1 LYDCLNT
8 DSRRKANMEMDMR
21 ASSITRK
28 LRPYF
33 DELLLE
39 DNETGALYLQD
50 VELGDRASCCTTG
63 EVACFYVLDSRLH
76 DSDGFHIAE
85 RLALDIR
92 ARQLKNGGFASPYNV
107 AKGQAGT
114 VDIAEIGA
122 VANSLY
128 HVHRAT
134 GSHAARYLLTQ
145 TSAEKNGAVYKNQNA
160 KGFDVLNGDVYA
172 AHAWGRAYELGP
184 IDMFRDCARDV
195 IVHIT
200 DRFEKHCPGW
210 WPYTENWDGTLGI
223 GNSLAYQATIVAFA
237 HTLMPLMS
245 ASTRTEWEEITS
257 RAVATILDA
266 LAVGPNEVNEV
277 PWWSRDWSNVW
288 EIYLALARVSDR
300 NKLAAQH
307 VGDCLQ
313 AVDQA
318 LEEIGVARF
327 RPHVTQP
334 DLTRTPVLTTFRKAA
349 TFAGIFSYIMLD
361 ELALNNEKKA
371 VLPLGV

>member
-1 LYDCLNT
+1 
-8 DSRRKANMEMDMR
+8 M
-21 ASSITRK
+21 SSS
-28 LRPYF
+28 
-33 DELLLE
+33 
-39 DNETGALYLQD
+39 GM
-50 VELGDRASCCTTG
+50 RASCCTTG
-63 EVACFYVLDSRLH
+63 EVASFYVLEGQLH
-76 DSDGFHIAE
+76 DSDSLDIAE
-85 RLALDIR
+85 RLALDVR
-92 ARQLKNGGFASPYNV
+92 ARQQENGGFASPYNL

-134 GSHAARYLLTQ
+134 GSQAAKDSLLQASRYLLTQ
-145 TSAEKNGAVYKNQNA
+145 TSTEKNGAVYKNQNA

-172 AHAWGRAYELGP
+172 AHAWGRAYELAPLAIFQG
-184 IDMFRDCARDV
+184 CARDV
-195 IVHIT
+195 IGHIA
-200 DRFEKHCPGW
+200 DRFEKHSPGW
-210 WPYTENWDGTLGI
+210 WPYTENWDRTLGI

-237 HTLMPLMS
+237 HTLLPLMS
-245 ASTRTEWEEITS
+245 ASSRMEWEEITS
-257 RAVATILDA
+257 RAVETILGA
-266 LAVGPNEVNEV
+266 LAQGPNEENEV

-307 VGDCLQ
+307 VRDCMRE
-313 AVDQA
+313 VDQA

-327 RPHVTQP
+327 RPDVTQP

-361 ELALNNEKKA
+361 E
-371 VLPLGV
+371 